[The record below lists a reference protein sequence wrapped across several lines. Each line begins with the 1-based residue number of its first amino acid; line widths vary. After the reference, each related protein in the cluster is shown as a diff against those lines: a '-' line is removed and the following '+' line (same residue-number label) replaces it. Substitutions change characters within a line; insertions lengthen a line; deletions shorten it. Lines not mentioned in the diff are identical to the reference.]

1 MHFDLAERFRT
12 FAAHECASSSP
23 LYEALCLRIA
33 ADDDVL
39 AIAARAA
46 RGQPVPNLLLAAVQL
61 LLARE
66 PGHALASFYPSI
78 ADDPAPPVDA
88 YPAFRS
94 FVLANRERIEAVLGE
109 RRVQTNEVRR
119 CACLLPAITHAA
131 SFFAA
136 RPLALVEIG
145 TSAGLNLLWD
155 RYGYAYDGEGTFGP
169 AGTPVIIQSSFRGPL
184 RPALSTPTPAVSH
197 RIGLDLNV
205 IDATDGARVEWLRA
219 LIWPEHHERRALLDA
234 ALGVRRNVDLD
245 LRTGDGFAMLP
256 GVVDEIPR
264 ATLPCVY
271 HTHVANQISKEARQ
285 AFVRSVDAIGRTR
298 DLVHVH
304 NNIEPQLHLTAYRDG
319 ERIDVPLARTDG
331 HARWIEWLARDAH
344 EEC

>member
-1 MHFDLAERFRT
+1 MHIELAERFRT

-33 ADDDVL
+33 TDDDVL
-39 AIAARAA
+39 AVAARAA
-46 RGQPVPNLLLAAVQL
+46 GGQPVPNLLLAAVQL
-61 LLARE
+61 LLTRE

-78 ADDPAPPVDA
+78 SGHPASPADA

-94 FVLANRERIEAVLGE
+94 FVLANRDGIEAVLGQ

-119 CACLLPAITHAA
+119 CAYLLPAIAHAA
-131 SFFAA
+131 SLFAA

-155 RYGYAYDGEGTFGP
+155 QYKYLYDGGASIGP
-169 AGTPVIIQSSFRGPL
+169 PGSPVIVRSSFRGPV
-184 RPALSTPTPAVSH
+184 RPTLATSMPAVSH

-205 IDATDGARVEWLRA
+205 IDATDAAQVDWLRA
-219 LIWPEHHERRALLDA
+219 LIWPEHHERRAMLDA
-234 ALGVRRNVDLD
+234 AILVLRDADLD

-256 GVVDEIPR
+256 GVVDAIPR
-264 ATLPCVY
+264 ASLPCVY
-271 HTHVANQISKEARQ
+271 HTHVANQISSEARQ
-285 AFVRSVDAIGRTR
+285 AFARSVDAIGRTR

-304 NNIEPQLHLTAYRDG
+304 NNIEPHLHLTAYRDG
-319 ERIDVPLARTDG
+319 ARIDVPLARTDG
-331 HARWIEWLARDAH
+331 HARWIEWLARDATG
-344 EEC
+344 